1 MTKFRKFE
9 RKKTERFLARPPHQ
23 NILPFPE
30 ADRREA
36 EGKKKLKSFKRGRER
51 LRIGQ
56 IWDAKVQ
63 KTDRKKEILTVH
75 KVITKR
81 SQKIR

>member
-1 MTKFRKFE
+1 MILDSSGFFWIALLSQQFLAKMTKFRKFE
-9 RKKTERFLARPPHQ
+9 RKKKTERFLARPPHQ

-56 IWDAKVQ
+56 I
-63 KTDRKKEILTVH
+63 
-75 KVITKR
+75 
-81 SQKIR
+81 